1 MNLSKNTLE
10 LMKEFTQTIGVSGNE
25 VEICK
30 ALQKYYKKYADEI
43 IFDNLGSVFAVKR
56 CGKSNAPKVLIS
68 GHMDEIGFVVKD
80 ISKEGLI
87 RILPLGAIC
96 KQGLIGQRV
105 KISNGK
111 DEKINGYILSTLKE
125 ESKVPEVKDMAVDIG
140 STSREEVAQL
150 GIKPGDSVVVAGE
163 FQVLANEKRLLS
175 KGWNNGYGCVM
186 GIEVLES
193 LKDEKLDFDLYV
205 GCTVQHEV
213 GLRGAQTSTNLIAP
227 DLGIV
232 LDCLSAND
240 ATGDSEAVGKL
251 GHGVLINY
259 YDKSMMPNRALLG
272 HLTNLCKEKEIKHQP
287 YFSMGDGDGG
297 WIHKLL
303 KGCPT
308 LNICICGRN
317 LQSNSGVIDVEDYI
331 ASRKAIIEVIKSLS
345 VEKIQGFKAE
355 NR

>member
-10 LMKEFTQTIGVSGNE
+10 LMKEFTQIIGVSGNE
-25 VEICK
+25 VQICK
-30 ALQKYYKKYADEI
+30 ALQKHYKKYTDEI

-80 ISKEGLI
+80 ISKGGLI
-87 RILPLGAIC
+87 KILPLGAIC

-125 ESKVPEVKDMAVDIG
+125 ESKV
-140 STSREEVAQL
+140 
-150 GIKPGDSVVVAGE
+150 
-163 FQVLANEKRLLS
+163 
-175 KGWNNGYGCVM
+175 
-186 GIEVLES
+186 IEVLES
-193 LKDEKLDFDLYV
+193 LKDEKLEFDLYV

-272 HLTNLCKEKEIKHQP
+272 HLTNLCKEKEIKSQP